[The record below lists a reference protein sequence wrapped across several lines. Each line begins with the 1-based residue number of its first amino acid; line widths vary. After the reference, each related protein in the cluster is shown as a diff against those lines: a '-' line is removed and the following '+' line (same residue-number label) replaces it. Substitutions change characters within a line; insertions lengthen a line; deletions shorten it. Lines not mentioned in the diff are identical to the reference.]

1 MKLPKITKKR
11 FVGAALAAGLA
22 MGTSGVA
29 FAYFSTTATGTGD
42 GDVATFTTK
51 VTITFADLS
60 ANETPPIFP
69 GTTETLTFT
78 LKATTGNTHKVHVY
92 SVTAKVTST
101 PTTGEVFAS
110 ITSTA
115 GHVQTKGPAVA
126 GCYASW
132 FSVHVDHT
140 TGATSAVGVTLT
152 KGATHAQ
159 VVTLKMLTTGNQN
172 ACQGVQPFITMTASI
187 HS

>member
-22 MGTSGVA
+22 MGASGVA
-29 FAYFSTTATGTGD
+29 FAYFSTTATGAGD
-42 GDVATFTTK
+42 GDVATFSTT
-51 VTITFADLS
+51 VHITFADLT
-60 ANETPPIFP
+60 ANETPPVFP
-69 GTTETLTFT
+69 GTTEKLTFKLT
-78 LKATTGNTHKVHVY
+78 ATSGNAHKVHVY

-110 ITSTA
+110 ITSST
-115 GHVQTKGPAVA
+115 VQTKGAAVT

-152 KGATHAQ
+152 PGTTHAQ

>member
-1 MKLPKITKKR
+1 MRLPKITKKR

-22 MGTSGVA
+22 MGASGVA
-29 FAYFSTTATGTGD
+29 FAYFSTTATGSGD
-42 GDVATFTTK
+42 GDVATFTTT
-51 VTITFADLS
+51 VHITFADLT

-78 LKATTGNTHKVHVY
+78 LKATAANAHKVHVY

-101 PTTGEVFAS
+101 PTTGDVFAS
-110 ITSTA
+110 VTA
-115 GHVQTKGPAVA
+115 PTVQIKGTPVP

-132 FSVHVDHT
+132 FSVHVDHM

-152 KGATHAQ
+152 PGATHAQ
-159 VVTLKMLTTGNQN
+159 VVTLKMLTTGTQN
-172 ACQGVQPFITMTASI
+172 ACQGVQPFITVTASI
-187 HS
+187 RS

>member
-51 VTITFADLS
+51 VTITFADLT
-60 ANETPPIFP
+60 ANETPPLFP
-69 GTTETLTFT
+69 GTTEMLSFTLT
-78 LKATTGNTHKVHVY
+78 ATSTNAHTVHVY
-92 SVTAKVTST
+92 SVTAKVTA
-101 PTTGEVFAS
+101 TTNGDVFAS
-110 ITSTA
+110 VTTA
-115 GHVQTKGPAVA
+115 TVQSKGAAVT
-126 GCYASW
+126 GCLASW
-132 FSVHVDHT
+132 FSVHVDHMI
-140 TGATSAVGVTLT
+140 GATSAVGVTLT
-152 KGATHAQ
+152 PGATHAQ
-159 VVTLKMLTTGNQN
+159 VVTLQMLTTGTQN
-172 ACQGVQPFITMTASI
+172 ACQGVQPFITVTASI